1 MSRISRFEIHA
12 DRPQGLVDYYSAL
25 LGWRFTKLPMPN
37 LDYWLIETGTPDDPG
52 LSGGLL
58 ARPVTEPV
66 STQAV
71 NAFICTM
78 DVDDIDAI
86 LEENEGLGGTVALPK
101 MAVPGM
107 GWVAYLKDPDGN
119 LFGLM
124 QAETAAEPEA

>member
-37 LDYWLIETGTPDDPG
+37 LDYWLIETGTPEEPG
-52 LSGGLL
+52 LNGGLL
-58 ARPVTEPV
+58 ARPVSDPV

-71 NAFICTM
+71 NAFICTI
-78 DVDDIDAI
+78 DVDDIDTI
-86 LEENEGLGGTVALPK
+86 LAENDALGGTVALPK

-124 QAETAAEPEA
+124 QAAAENAG